1 MRLSSRATLGLL
13 SAASMVCMVAIA
25 PSRAAEPDGPAAL
38 IGPAE
43 ALRIA
48 IVTRVADKGAKA
60 GSEFKALADYY
71 SAPDAHVLWVDEN
84 GLNLRAKSVM
94 EEIGNAD
101 DYGLRASDYALPRIE
116 GFNAKSPNASGA
128 LADAEVKLDLAVL
141 RYARDARG
149 GRFDWTRID
158 PNLDPTLALP
168 DPLQVMESMA
178 IRAEPA
184 VYLRSFQPDQPQ
196 FEALRK
202 ALIAARGGHVDDGV
216 VRIPDGPVLKLG
228 VEHEQVAL
236 LRKRLEVPATDGAKE
251 TVFDAGVEQA
261 VRRFQEERGYRPDGL
276 VGPGTRRVLN
286 GEQQRSSSPA
296 RTRIILLN
304 MERWRWLPNDLGPFY
319 VTVNIPE
326 FTLRVM
332 DEGKPEFTTR
342 VVVGKPD
349 KQTPVF
355 SNEMQEVVFNP
366 YWNVPNSIK
375 MEELLP
381 SIRGGGDW
389 FFGGGGGGW
398 DTSVFARNGLR
409 VAIGTK
415 EVDPSMLDWNRIDI
429 RSLNVYQPP
438 GPDNVLGTIK
448 FLFPNKHDVYM
459 HDTTQKNLFAKTV
472 RAESHGC
479 MRVQNPDQ
487 LATALLNKD
496 QGWSAQK
503 VASAI
508 QSGVEDQHIGL
519 KQKIPVYITYF
530 TLKVDDDGSATTF
543 NDVYGHDARM
553 ASVMFGEPMAYDP
566 FPPMVEEV
574 AAPVERMPQVRAQQQ
589 QQQRRRGRPPS
600 NSIADTLSGFLNN

>member
-1 MRLSSRATLGLL
+1 MRLSSRATLGLF
-13 SAASMVCMVAIA
+13 SAAAMVCLVATA
-25 PSRAAEPDGPAAL
+25 PSHAAEPDGPAAL

-60 GSEFKALADYY
+60 AGEYKALADYY
-71 SAPDAHVLWVDEN
+71 SAPDAQALWVDEN

-94 EEIGNAD
+94 EEIGKAD

-116 GFNAKSPNASGA
+116 GFNPKSPNSVGT
-128 LADAEVKLDLAVL
+128 LADAEIKLDVAVL

-149 GRFDWTRID
+149 GRFDWTRLD
-158 PNLDPTLALP
+158 PDLDPTLALP
-168 DPLQVMESMA
+168 DPLQVMESIA
-178 IRAEPA
+178 IRSEPA
-184 VYLRSFQPDQPQ
+184 AYLRSFQPDQPQ

-202 ALIAARGGHVDDGV
+202 ALIAARGGHVDDDGV

-251 TVFDAGVEQA
+251 TVFDGDVEQA

-286 GEQQRSSSPA
+286 GEQQRSSSPSK
-296 RTRIILLN
+296 TRLILLN

-332 DEGKPEFTTR
+332 EEGKPAFTTR

-349 KQTPVF
+349 KQTPIF
-355 SNEMQEVVFNP
+355 SNEMQEIVFNP

-409 VAIGTK
+409 VALGTK

-438 GPDNVLGTIK
+438 GPDNVLGTVK

-487 LATALLNKD
+487 LATMLLNKD
-496 QGWSAQK
+496 QGWTAQK
-503 VASAI
+503 VASTI
-508 QSGVEDQHIGL
+508 DSGAEDQHIGL

-530 TLKVDDDGSATTF
+530 TLKVNDDGSFTTY
-543 NDVYGHDARM
+543 NDIYGHDARM
-553 ASVMFGEPMAYDP
+553 ASALLGEPMAYDP

-574 AAPVERMPQVRAQQQ
+574 AAPVDRV
-589 QQQRRRGRPPS
+589 QQRVVRQQRRGRPP
-600 NSIADTLSGFLNN
+600 NSIADAISGFLNN

>member
-1 MRLSSRATLGLL
+1 MRLSSRATLGLF
-13 SAASMVCMVAIA
+13 SAAAMVCMVATA

-48 IVTRVADKGAKA
+48 IVTRVADKGVKA
-60 GSEFKALADYY
+60 AGEYKALADYY
-71 SAPDAHVLWVDEN
+71 SAPDAQALWVYEN

-94 EEIGNAD
+94 EEIGKAD
-101 DYGLRASDYALPRIE
+101 DYGLRASDYALPRID
-116 GFNAKSPNASGA
+116 GFNPKSPNSVGT
-128 LADAEVKLDLAVL
+128 LADAEIKLDLAVL

-149 GRFDWTRID
+149 GRFDWTRLD
-158 PNLDPTLALP
+158 PDLDPTLALP
-168 DPLQVMESMA
+168 DPLQVMESIA
-178 IRAEPA
+178 IRSEPA
-184 VYLRSFQPDQPQ
+184 AYLRSFQPDQPQ

-202 ALIAARGGHVDDGV
+202 ALIAVRGGHVDDDGV

-251 TVFDAGVEQA
+251 TVFDGDVEQA

-286 GEQQRSSSPA
+286 GEQQHSSSPSK
-296 RTRIILLN
+296 TRLILLN

-332 DEGKPEFTTR
+332 EEGKPAFTTR

-381 SIRGGGDW
+381 SIRGGGD
-389 FFGGGGGGW
+389 FFFGGGGGW

-409 VAIGTK
+409 VALGTK
-415 EVDPSMLDWNRIDI
+415 EVDPSMLDWSRIDI
-429 RSLNVYQPP
+429 RSLNIYQPP
-438 GPDNVLGTIK
+438 GPDNVLGTVK

-487 LATALLNKD
+487 LATTLLNKD
-496 QGWSAQK
+496 QGWTAQK
-503 VASAI
+503 VASTI
-508 QSGVEDQHIGL
+508 ESGVEDQHIGL

-530 TLKVDDDGSATTF
+530 TLKVNDDGSFTTY
-543 NDVYGHDARM
+543 NDIYGHDARM
-553 ASVMFGEPMAYDP
+553 ASALLGEPMAYDP
-566 FPPMVEEV
+566 FPPVAEEV
-574 AAPVERMPQVRAQQQ
+574 AAPVDRMPQRTVRQQ
-589 QQQRRRGRPPS
+589 RRGRPA
-600 NSIADTLSGFLNN
+600 NSIADAISGFLNN